1 MRTNLSVQEGKSEK
15 ILELRK
21 KGYSYDKIK
30 KETRYSKGSISY
42 HCGEGQ
48 KEKSRIRSRKQNEG
62 FKRKVWGFIYSGRS
76 YRPKKPFVYSTTEFR
91 KKGRGFF
98 YRDKRRK
105 YKVIIKEPK
114 IWQYFGKVFPGITSK
129 TRKGEVQAVN
139 QWTGKL
145 DYYDDGKP
153 VMYPYARCKL
163 TDDIH
168 NVEGNNVHVDHE
180 DGDRTNNTVENF
192 TFVIRSANAAKGE
205 CRSYKETE
213 ELMDKIS
220 TTIKKYKK

>member
-21 KGYSYDKIK
+21 EGYSYDKIK
-30 KETRYSKGSISY
+30 KETRYSKSSISY

-48 KEKSRIRSRKQNEG
+48 KEKSRIRSRKQNGG
-62 FKRKVWGFIYSGRS
+62 FKRKVWGFIYGQRK
-76 YRPKKPFVYSTTEFR
+76 PKNPFVYSTTKLR
-91 KKGRGFF
+91 KKGRSFF
-98 YRDKRRK
+98 HTDNRRK

-180 DGDRTNNTVENF
+180 DGDRTNNTIENF
-192 TFVIRSANAAKGE
+192 TFVIKAANAAKGE
-205 CRSYKETE
+205 CRSYGETE

-220 TTIKKYKK
+220 ATIKKYKK

>member
-1 MRTNLSVQEGKSEK
+1 MRTNLSIQEGKSEK

-30 KETRYSKGSISY
+30 KETRYSKSSISY

-48 KEKSRIRSRKQNEG
+48 KEKSRIRLRNQNEG

-76 YRPKKPFVYSTTEFR
+76 RRPKKPFVYSTTELR

-98 YRDKRRK
+98 YEDKRRK

-114 IWQYFGKVFPGITSK
+114 TWQYFGKVFPGITSK
-129 TRKGEVQAVN
+129 TKEGEIQAVN
-139 QWTGKL
+139 QWTGEL
-145 DYYDDGKP
+145 DHYDDGKP

-163 TDDIH
+163 TDDIY

-180 DGDRTNNTVENF
+180 DGDRTNNTIENF
-192 TFVIRSANAAKGE
+192 TFVIKAANAAKGE
-205 CRSYKETE
+205 CRSYEETE
-213 ELMDKIS
+213 KLMDKIS